1 MKHTKNIFLI
11 STFIL
16 SMAFGDLASPTPFK
30 VYQPDG
36 EEFTIY
42 IRGNHLSNWHEY
54 LGWTIVQDSDKWWVY
69 ALDKNGKKLTPSQIR
84 IGVTNNPTEINPN
97 ITKGIKPEPHQLIDN
112 SQYLKLYNC

>member
-16 SMAFGDLASPTPFK
+16 SLALADLASPTPFK

-36 EEFTIY
+36 EEFTIF

-54 LGWTIVQDSDKWWVY
+54 LGWTIVKDSNGWWVY
-69 ALDKNGKKLTPSQIR
+69 ALNNNGKKLTPSQIR
-84 IGVTNNPTEINPN
+84 VGTTNNPNDLMKNESANKFYFGKN
-97 ITKGIKPEPHQLIDN
+97 FQF
-112 SQYLKLYNC
+112 S